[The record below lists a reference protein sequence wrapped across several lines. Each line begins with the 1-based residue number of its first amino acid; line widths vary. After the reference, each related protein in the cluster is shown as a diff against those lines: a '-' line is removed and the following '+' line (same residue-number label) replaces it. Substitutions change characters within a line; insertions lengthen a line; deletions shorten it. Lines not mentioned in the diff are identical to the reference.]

1 MERDRQADGVAE
13 AAHRALKRR
22 PRWFVFARHTTG
34 RVAARVL
41 ACALV
46 RTLVSARS
54 RLSVCASV
62 CVLAA
67 WALAACKPAGQAQQ
81 VVKFT
86 GPTMGSSYQIS
97 YVAEPGVPELAAAQ
111 AGVQAIL
118 GEIDAAVSTYRAD
131 SALARFNAA
140 PAGSC
145 MDMPA
150 AAIALAEHAQ
160 ALHAD
165 SGGAF
170 DVSLLPALEAWG
182 FRHRPSAPVRTNISA
197 GVAAAAPSPT
207 APTEAELQ
215 TLRQRVDMQHLRI
228 EGARLCKSAPIRLEF
243 NSTAAGYAVDRVAQ
257 WLEGQ
262 GVRSYLVEI
271 TGEMRA
277 AGRKP
282 GRKPDGEPWRIA
294 IEAPLEGA
302 RQAQKIL
309 TLQDLALSTSGDYRN
324 WREAGGQRYSHTL
337 DARSLRPVRHALA
350 SVTVAH
356 ASALQADGL
365 STLLMALGPEAG
377 YEYASAHGLAAL
389 FITRTGE
396 GKNENK
402 NESENGGFATRSTAA
417 FDAAFPPSAPFALS
431 TPSATGEKP

>member
-1 MERDRQADGVAE
+1 M
-13 AAHRALKRR
+13 
-22 PRWFVFARHTTG
+22 
-34 RVAARVL
+34 
-41 ACALV
+41 
-46 RTLVSARS
+46 
-54 RLSVCASV
+54 
-62 CVLAA
+62 LAA
-67 WALAACKPAGQAQQ
+67 GALAACQPAGQAQQ

-97 YVAEPGVPELAAAQ
+97 YVAESGAPGLAAAQ

-160 ALHAD
+160 ALHAA

-182 FRHRPSAPVRTNISA
+182 FRHRPSAPVTTNISA
-197 GVAAAAPSPT
+197 GVAAAATSPT

-215 TLRQRVDMQHLRI
+215 ALRQRVGMQHLRV

-262 GVRSYLVEI
+262 GVRNYLVEI

-277 AGRKP
+277 AGSKP
-282 GRKPDGEPWRIA
+282 GGAPWRIA
-294 IEAPLEGA
+294 IEAPLENA

-309 TLQDLALSTSGDYRN
+309 ALQDMTLSTSGDYRN

-377 YEYASAHGLAAL
+377 YDYASAHGLAAL

-396 GKNENK
+396 SK

-417 FDAAFPPSAPFALS
+417 FDVAFPSSVSGAQP
-431 TPSATGEKP
+431 

>member
-1 MERDRQADGVAE
+1 
-13 AAHRALKRR
+13 
-22 PRWFVFARHTTG
+22 
-34 RVAARVL
+34 
-41 ACALV
+41 
-46 RTLVSARS
+46 
-54 RLSVCASV
+54 
-62 CVLAA
+62 
-67 WALAACKPAGQAQQ
+67 
-81 VVKFT
+81 
-86 GPTMGSSYQIS
+86 MGSSYQIS
-97 YVAEPGVPELAAAQ
+97 YVAESGAPGLAAAQ

-140 PAGSC
+140 PAGAC

-160 ALHAD
+160 ALHAA

-182 FRHRPSAPVRTNISA
+182 FRHRPSAPVTTNISA
-197 GVAAAAPSPT
+197 SAAAAAASPT
-207 APTEAELQ
+207 APAAPTEAELQ
-215 TLRQRVDMQHLRI
+215 ALRQRVGMQHLRI
-228 EGARLCKSAPIRLEF
+228 EGARLCKSAPIQLEF

-282 GRKPDGEPWRIA
+282 GGAPWRIA

-309 TLQDLALSTSGDYRN
+309 TLQDMALSTSGDYRN

-377 YEYASAHGLAAL
+377 YDYASAHVLAAL

-396 GKNENK
+396 GKNEG
-402 NESENGGFATRSTAA
+402 ENGGFATRSTAA
-417 FDAAFPPSAPFALS
+417 FDAAFSAAFSSSLPPSVSGAQP
-431 TPSATGEKP
+431 

>member
-1 MERDRQADGVAE
+1 M
-13 AAHRALKRR
+13 
-22 PRWFVFARHTTG
+22 
-34 RVAARVL
+34 
-41 ACALV
+41 
-46 RTLVSARS
+46 
-54 RLSVCASV
+54 
-62 CVLAA
+62 
-67 WALAACKPAGQAQQ
+67 
-81 VVKFT
+81 KFT

-97 YVAEPGVPELAAAQ
+97 YVAESGAPGLAAAQ

-207 APTEAELQ
+207 APTAPTEAELQ
-215 TLRQRVDMQHLRI
+215 ALRQRVGMQHLRI

-262 GVRSYLVEI
+262 GVRNYLVEI

-277 AGRKP
+277 AGSKP
-282 GRKPDGEPWRIA
+282 GGAPWRIA
-294 IEAPLEGA
+294 IEAPLENA

-309 TLQDLALSTSGDYRN
+309 ALQDMALSTSGDYRN

-402 NESENGGFATRSTAA
+402 NEGENGGFVTRSTAA
-417 FDAAFPPSAPFALS
+417 FDVAFPASVSGAQP
-431 TPSATGEKP
+431 

>member
-1 MERDRQADGVAE
+1 MISLLWIVA
-13 AAHRALKRR
+13 L
-22 PRWFVFARHTTG
+22 P
-34 RVAARVL
+34 L
-41 ACALV
+41 
-46 RTLVSARS
+46 
-54 RLSVCASV
+54 
-62 CVLAA
+62 
-67 WALAACKPAGQAQQ
+67 ALAACQPAGQAQR

-97 YVAEPGVPELAAAQ
+97 YVAESGAPGLAAAQ

-118 GEIDAAVSTYRAD
+118 GEIDAAVSTYRGD

-140 PAGSC
+140 PAGTC

-160 ALHAD
+160 ALHAA

-182 FRHRPSAPVRTNISA
+182 FRHRPSAPASA
-197 GVAAAAPSPT
+197 SAAAAT
-207 APTEAELQ
+207 APATPTEDELQ
-215 TLRQRVDMQHLRI
+215 ALRQRVGMQHLRV

-282 GRKPDGEPWRIA
+282 GGAPWRIA
-294 IEAPLEGA
+294 IEAPLENA

-309 TLQDLALSTSGDYRN
+309 ALQDMALSTSGDYRN

-377 YEYASAHGLAAL
+377 YDYASAHGLAAL

-402 NESENGGFATRSTAA
+402 NEGENGGFVTRSTAA
-417 FDAAFPPSAPFALS
+417 FDVAFPASVSGAQP
-431 TPSATGEKP
+431 

>member
-1 MERDRQADGVAE
+1 MILVAE
-13 AAHRALKRR
+13 RAAAAAARTAQRGLQHHRHR
-22 PRWFVFARHTTG
+22 PRPSG
-34 RVAARVL
+34 RSLL
-41 ACALV
+41 ACL
-46 RTLVSARS
+46 
-54 RLSVCASV
+54 
-62 CVLAA
+62 LAA
-67 WALAACKPAGQAQQ
+67 WALAACHPAEPAAK
-81 VVKFT
+81 VVKFG

-97 YVAEPGVPELAAAQ
+97 YVAESGAPGLAAAQ

-118 GEIDAAVSTYRAD
+118 GEIDAAVSTYRGD

-140 PAGSC
+140 PAGTC

-160 ALHAD
+160 ALHAA

-182 FRHRPSAPVRTNISA
+182 FRHRPSAPALAS
-197 GVAAAAPSPT
+197 AAATAPA
-207 APTEAELQ
+207 APTEDELQ
-215 TLRQRVDMQHLRI
+215 ALRQRVGMQHLRV

-262 GVRSYLVEI
+262 GVRNYLVEI

-277 AGRKP
+277 AGSKP
-282 GRKPDGEPWRIA
+282 GGAPWRIA
-294 IEAPLEGA
+294 IEAPLENA

-309 TLQDLALSTSGDYRN
+309 ALQDMALSTSGDYRN

-377 YEYASAHGLAAL
+377 YDYASAHGLAAL

-396 GKNENK
+396 SK

-417 FDAAFPPSAPFALS
+417 FDVAFPASVSGAQP
-431 TPSATGEKP
+431 

>member
-1 MERDRQADGVAE
+1 MLFLNNLISLLWI
-13 AAHRALKRR
+13 AAL
-22 PRWFVFARHTTG
+22 
-34 RVAARVL
+34 L
-41 ACALV
+41 
-46 RTLVSARS
+46 
-54 RLSVCASV
+54 
-62 CVLAA
+62 
-67 WALAACKPAGQAQQ
+67 LAACQPAGQAQQ

-97 YVAEPGVPELAAAQ
+97 YVAESGAPDLAAAQ

-118 GEIDAAVSTYRAD
+118 GEIDAAVSTYRDD

-140 PAGSC
+140 PAGTC

-160 ALHAD
+160 ALHAA

-182 FRHRPSAPVRTNISA
+182 FRHRPSAPVTTNISA
-197 GVAAAAPSPT
+197 SAAAAATSPT
-207 APTEAELQ
+207 APAAPTEAELQ
-215 TLRQRVDMQHLRI
+215 ALRQRVGMQHLRI

-294 IEAPLEGA
+294 IEAPLENA

-309 TLQDLALSTSGDYRN
+309 ALQDMALSTSGDYRN

-377 YEYASAHGLAAL
+377 YDYASAHGLAAL

-396 GKNENK
+396 GKNEG
-402 NESENGGFATRSTAA
+402 ENGGFTTRSTAA
-417 FDAAFPPSAPFALS
+417 FDAAFNAAFSSSLPPSVSGAQP
-431 TPSATGEKP
+431 

>member
-1 MERDRQADGVAE
+1 MILVAE
-13 AAHRALKRR
+13 
-22 PRWFVFARHTTG
+22 
-34 RVAARVL
+34 RVAAAAARTAQRGLQHHHRHRPRPSGCPLL
-41 ACALV
+41 ACL
-46 RTLVSARS
+46 
-54 RLSVCASV
+54 
-62 CVLAA
+62 LAA
-67 WALAACKPAGQAQQ
+67 GALAACQPAGQAQQ

-97 YVAEPGVPELAAAQ
+97 YVAESGAPGLAAAQ

-160 ALHAD
+160 ALHAA

-182 FRHRPSAPVRTNISA
+182 FRHRPSAPVTTNISA
-197 GVAAAAPSPT
+197 GVAAAATSPT

-215 TLRQRVDMQHLRI
+215 ALRQRVGMQHLRV

-262 GVRSYLVEI
+262 GVRNYLVEI

-277 AGRKP
+277 AGSKP
-282 GRKPDGEPWRIA
+282 GGAPWRIA
-294 IEAPLEGA
+294 IEAPLENA

-309 TLQDLALSTSGDYRN
+309 ALQDMTLSTSGDYRN

-377 YEYASAHGLAAL
+377 YDYASAHGLAAL

-396 GKNENK
+396 SK

-417 FDAAFPPSAPFALS
+417 FDVAFPSSVSGAQP
-431 TPSATGEKP
+431 